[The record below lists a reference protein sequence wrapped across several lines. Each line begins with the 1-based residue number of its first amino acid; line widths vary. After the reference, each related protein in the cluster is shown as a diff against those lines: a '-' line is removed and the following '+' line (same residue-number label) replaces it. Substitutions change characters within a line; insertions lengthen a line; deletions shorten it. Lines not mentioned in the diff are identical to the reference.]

1 MLKLLC
7 HILRWLWLPYWIVAR
22 VGQ

>member
-7 HILRWLWLPYWIVAR
+7 HILRWLWLLYWIVAR